1 MMAVAVTSIE
11 GTLQITARLVA
22 GIPIL
27 HVAGPFVAWA
37 DPDRTLLRSEVSRL
51 ISEARVSVLVHLSRM
66 TDIDAQGLGELAW
79 SSAMVR
85 RLGGQMALIA
95 PRRLVRQLLMLTKLD
110 TILPIYD
117 SEDQALASALME
129 VLHAEA
135 GAGDGDRTRD
145 IKLGKLAFYR

>member
-1 MMAVAVTSIE
+1 M
-11 GTLQITARLVA
+11 QITRRFFG

-27 HVAGPFVAWA
+27 DVAGPFVAWA
-37 DPDRTLLRSEVSRL
+37 DPDRTLLRSAISRL
-51 ISEARVSVLVHLSRM
+51 ISEGRVSVLVHLSRM

-117 SEDQALASALME
+117 SEYEALA
-129 VLHAEA
+129 
-135 GAGDGDRTRD
+135 GAPADVT
-145 IKLGKLAFYR
+145 AVV